1 MNSISLNKCSLNKYF
16 LICLSCIALMACGS
30 NDDTVIKEPPVRPVK
45 FLSVVSS
52 QQSQESTLNGR
63 AQSAIESR
71 LSFQVNGTLQKL
83 TVAVGD
89 RLKKGQLIAELDSNT
104 YQLQVQQAE
113 ATSEQAKANSQNAT
127 AIYQRTQN
135 LYVNNSV
142 SKTELDN
149 AKANA
154 DSSAAS
160 LRAAMKSL
168 ELTQLDL
175 KRTRLYSTANCQVVS
190 INAEVN
196 ENISSGT
203 PIVDVSC
210 GDGIEVV
217 VSVPESLIDRINNK
231 TESDIQFSAV
241 ANSVY
246 KGRVS
251 EVGVSS
257 TGGVTFPVTVTVEGD
272 TNQLRSGMSAEVTF
286 RLPGPEGTEG
296 QDNRFYLPA
305 SVVME
310 DAQGTFVFL
319 ATPQADN
326 AGLATVNRQPVA
338 TGALTKNGLQI
349 QDGIVAGNRVITAGL
364 SLIYDGLTVKI
375 TASH

>member
-1 MNSISLNKCSLNKYF
+1 MNSTSLNKVSLSQY
-16 LICLSCIALMACGS
+16 LLVGLSFITLTACGGS
-30 NDDTVIKEPPVRPVK
+30 DETVNKEPPIRPVK
-45 FLSVVSS
+45 YLSVVSS
-52 QQSQESTLNGR
+52 LQSQESTLNGR
-63 AQSAIESR
+63 AQSVLESR
-71 LSFQVNGTLQKL
+71 LSFLVNGTLQKL

-89 RLKKGQLIAELDSNT
+89 RLKKGQLIAVLDSNT

-113 ATSEQAKANSQNAT
+113 ATSEQGRANSQNAT
-127 AIYQRTQN
+127 AVYQRTQN

-160 LRAAMKSL
+160 LRAALKSL

-175 KRTRLYSTANCQVVS
+175 KRTSLYSKANCQVVS

-210 GDGIEVV
+210 GDGIEVL
-217 VSVPESLIDRINNK
+217 VSVPESLIDRINDK
-231 TESDIQFSAV
+231 TESDIRFSAIG
-241 ANSVY
+241 NSVY
-246 KGRVS
+246 KGEIS

-272 TNQLRSGMSAEVTF
+272 TNQLRSGMAAEVTF
-286 RLPGPEGTEG
+286 RLPDPN
-296 QDNRFYLPA
+296 DKDDRYYLPA

-310 DAQGTFVFL
+310 DAQGTFIFL
-319 ATPQADN
+319 ATPQLDN
-326 AGLATVNRQPVA
+326 AELATVSRQPVV
-338 TGALTKNGLQI
+338 TGALTKSGLQI
-349 QDGIVAGNRVITAGL
+349 QDGIKTGHRVITAGL
-364 SLIYDGLTVKI
+364 SLIYDGLTVKL
-375 TASH
+375 TSNQ